1 MHIEFLVEDSSGAK
15 LVELL
20 LPKILG
26 ESADLHTWR
35 VINYKGIGR
44 LPEGLE
50 SKSDPAKRIL
60 LDRLPKILQG
70 YANTP
75 GYDAVVI
82 VCDNDNR
89 DCREFLAELK
99 AVSDRFGPKINVLF
113 RLAIEEIEAWYLGD
127 RAALISKYPR
137 AKKDVLARY
146 EQDSICG
153 TWELL
158 ADALHPGGSKAA
170 KAGGIRVSG
179 QLKHEW
185 AEQIGP
191 VMNVESNLST
201 SFQKFRDRVRRIC
214 AERKS
219 VDGPAA

>member
-1 MHIEFLVEDSSGAK
+1 MHIEFLVEDFSGAK

-20 LPKILG
+20 VPKILG
-26 ESADLHTWR
+26 ESANLHTWR

-44 LPEGLE
+44 LPEGLD

-70 YANTP
+70 YARTP
-75 GYDAVVI
+75 GYDAVVVI
-82 VCDNDNR
+82 CDSDNR
-89 DCREFLAELK
+89 DCRQFLADLK
-99 AVSDRFGPKINVLF
+99 SISGQYSPNITVLF

-127 RAALISKYPR
+127 RPALISRYPR
-137 AKKDVLARY
+137 AKKEILARY

-158 ADALHPGGSKAA
+158 ADALHPGGSRAA

-179 QLKHEW
+179 QLKIEW

-191 VMNVESNLST
+191 VMNVECNLSA
-201 SFQKFRDRVRRIC
+201 SFQKFRDGVRRIC
-214 AERKS
+214 AERKL
-219 VDGPAA
+219 